1 MKTENVRF
9 ISSCLLL
16 VLPFLAQAQYSKNF
30 TQSFPALSALTIA
43 HERGNLSVQKATDNQ
58 VRYELNVSFEAR
70 SEEEAQRIFEA
81 ISVITRASGAE
92 RSLTTAA
99 NISGMVSINGRT
111 TLKLRDGTKIRGIED
126 LEMDMIVYTPN
137 LDHLT
142 ITHKYNDVQVA
153 DYLAK
158 NLTASLNSCDI
169 ALGSISGQLTLDA
182 KYTEGNIG
190 QTGSADL
197 TLYDCDLTLAD
208 QGNVTLQ
215 SKYSELVFSQTQDLS
230 AQLYDEEKVEIERIE
245 GELSLQDKYSEI
257 KIKACGNARL
267 DVYDSQLNI
276 LEGGNIFIK
285 SKYTEFE
292 FGRVYV
298 VDMEVSYDDEWRIE
312 QANSLLVRQSK
323 YSDFRINLLTEELE
337 VDSYDDEI
345 RIYQL
350 GNRFTQLSFN
360 GQYTE
365 LDIDIPN
372 NFAYRLKADT
382 KYGDLKV
389 NEDQFDFRIWKEKG
403 DLLIAE
409 GQTQNALTDS
419 PLFTIVGKDNE
430 VRLK

>member
-16 VLPFLAQAQYSKNF
+16 ALPFLAQAQYSKNF
-30 TQSFPALSALTIA
+30 TQSFPALSALAIA
-43 HERGNLSVQKATDNQ
+43 HERGNLSVQKAPDNQ
-58 VRYELNVSFEAR
+58 IRYELNVSFEAR
-70 SEEEAQRIFEA
+70 SEEDAQRVFEA
-81 ISVITRASGAE
+81 ISVVTHTAGSG

-126 LEMDMIVYTPN
+126 LEMDMIVYTPD

-142 ITHKYNDVQVA
+142 ITHKYNKVQVA
-153 DYLAK
+153 DYLTK
-158 NLTASLNSCDI
+158 SLTARLNSCDI

-230 AQLYDEEKVEIERIE
+230 AQLYDEEVEIERID

-257 KIKACGNARL
+257 KIGACGNARL

-276 LEGGNIFIK
+276 LEGGNIFVK
-285 SKYTEFE
+285 SKYTEFV

-312 QANSLLVRQSK
+312 QATSLLVRQSK
-323 YSDFRINLLTEELE
+323 YSDFRINLLTEELD

-360 GQYTE
+360 GHYTE
-365 LDIDIPN
+365 LDIDMPN

-382 KYGDLKV
+382 QYGDLKV

-419 PLFTIVGKDNE
+419 PLFTIAGKDNE